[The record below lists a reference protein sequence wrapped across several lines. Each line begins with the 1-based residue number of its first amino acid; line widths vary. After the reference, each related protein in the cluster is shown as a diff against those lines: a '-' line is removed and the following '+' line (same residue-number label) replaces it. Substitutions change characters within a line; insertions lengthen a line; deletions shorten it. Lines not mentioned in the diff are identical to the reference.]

1 MEPDRSM
8 ARVSSAPIPFTDR
21 GITLFLNGKEE
32 TILNPSPDV
41 LLFTW
46 LHQKGLTGTKLGC
59 GEGGCGACTVI
70 LSDGAGDPRAVNSCL
85 RPLVACHGLH
95 ITTIEGLGTQPTDK
109 GLAAGVLGTSLS
121 ALDPIQETIGIF
133 NGSQCGFCTPGMVMT
148 MKSLAAAKDQQ
159 LADCSPVEIEDCF
172 AGNICRCTGYRPIMC
187 GMKTFGAGGNA
198 EELKTTPGCIVDGDE
213 GYAAGFIQHEG
224 VTVIPGTPAPAAF
237 AGPTTGR
244 MRPMALHLRDATMK
258 FTNSRQDHF
267 WYRPPSL
274 ELLFALLEDLTGV
287 KHVQRLDIKLVCGNT
302 SAGVFKK
309 NVYNPPHLVGV
320 GHLRELQKVSTP
332 EEVRESGALVIGA
345 AISLER
351 LREQLYTLAG
361 QPNKPSAAGRLAS
374 YLLRI
379 AGRQVRSAGSVVGNL
394 AMCKR
399 FLYPSDAAMALM
411 TFSASVGI
419 QSALTAPAVACSLE
433 DFLQRPPLAASEVV
447 VNVSIPVP
455 PAGQQPV
462 VAFYKVAKRIQNSHA
477 LVNAGFS
484 VFAHSDT
491 GTVEGVRVVLGN
503 LKLPKDRPETYLPEW
518 GRPPQR
524 MPSVEAAFQD
534 TKWKEVGALEDL
546 VRRACLA
553 LLKDLGS
560 EKDYPADLQRSSTET
575 FFLQRLALGLI
586 FKYIILLGREMGTP
600 GAGNEAMEKVASSI
614 FDERR
619 KSAAAGGQDFIVV
632 SNETPVSEPVI
643 KTSAF
648 LQATG
653 EAKYTCDLPLPPG
666 GGLEGAY
673 VLSTQAA
680 AKFALKWLPGVQGT
694 EQFWKDLRS
703 KFSWVNEAT
712 ILSAEDLKHGEDRY
726 ARNTLSAGPP
736 GFPGDTLFAQGRVIY
751 YGQPV
756 ALVLHPDLA
765 MAQELATYLRANGVS
780 YEQEHAVLTLNQAV
794 AEKSFLP
801 AAGDPGAGS
810 QVRVSRIK
818 SISRPPGQ
826 SAVDFSEF
834 EANTDK
840 YLIVEG
846 SQVFG
851 GQAHFYMETQG
862 AMAVPGEGGSLEV
875 FASTQSATSVQQ
887 KIAFMLGV
895 AMTDVK
901 MTVRRLGGGFGG
913 KEPQSTFVA
922 CAAAFAARKLGKPVR
937 LVLDRNT
944 DMEMIGKRHPFA
956 GEYKV
961 AVQIST
967 KKIVAMEV
975 RYTTDGGCT
984 YDTTF
989 PVTDLAVLQSDNAY
1003 FIPSFVGSAICAR
1016 TNKATS
1022 TAMRSFGVIQA
1033 TTITEMALEQT
1044 AEALHR
1050 IALER
1055 DPIANNAPIDY
1066 DTIRSNNFYKLFQ
1079 PTPFGQV
1086 LKYCLM
1092 DPVWRL
1098 LKKNADYEKR
1108 HAEVVDFNSKHRWR
1122 KRGIALMPLRYGI
1135 SFTSVF
1141 MNQSGALVNVYSK
1154 DGSVLVAHGGI
1165 EMGQGLDTKI
1175 QQIAAYTLNI
1185 KSAYIKVSPNST
1197 SAVPNAPGTG
1207 ASTGSDLNGGAV
1219 RDACSKLKADLEAM
1233 LDAYVDSQTD
1243 PAPWRELM
1251 GHWRHSRQWYS
1262 PALKDEDDGYDF
1274 WPLIISKA
1282 FMTQIPLSKQGFFK
1296 APELSNVA
1304 TTGPALGS
1312 PFYYFNFA
1320 AACSE
1325 VELDLLTGEFNA
1337 VRTDIVY
1344 DAGHSINPAID
1355 IGQVEGGFVMGL
1367 GCVTTEE
1374 LVFDEAGRLTNLGT
1388 WEYKPP
1394 CNRTIPHRLFVTLY
1408 PGVDKADGHAK
1419 PLPRINHLREG
1430 LQEIDPYGIQSS
1442 KTAGEPPLVLAASV
1456 FLALRRC
1463 VRAAREALAA
1473 DAGKL
1478 RKDADVLFRM
1488 DTPATTQCLQSAC
1501 TTAGD
1506 LEEYAEQLCKSVAV

>member
-1 MEPDRSM
+1 M
-8 ARVSSAPIPFTDR
+8 ASVSLDPVPLTDR

-41 LLFTW
+41 LLLTW

-59 GEGGCGACTVI
+59 GEGGCGACTVV
-70 LSDGAGDPRAVNSCL
+70 LSDATGNPRAVNSCL
-85 RPLVACHGLH
+85 RPLVACHGQH
-95 ITTIEGLGTQPTDK
+95 ITTIEGLGSQPTTDK

-121 ALDPIQETIGIF
+121 ALDPIQETIGMF

-148 MKSLAAAKDQQ
+148 MKSLAAAKGGQ

-198 EELKTTPGCIVDGDE
+198 EELKTTPGCLVDGDK
-213 GYAAGFIQHEG
+213 GYATGFIQHEG
-224 VTVIPGTPAPAAF
+224 VTVASDPAAF
-237 AGPTTGR
+237 VGPTSRR
-244 MRPMALHLRDATMK
+244 MRPMALHLPEGTKK

-267 WYRPPSL
+267 WYRPASL
-274 ELLFALLEDLTGV
+274 GALFALLEELTGPE
-287 KHVQRLDIKLVCGNT
+287 HVQRSDIKLVCGNT
-302 SAGVFKK
+302 SAGIFKK
-309 NVYNPPHLVGV
+309 NAYNPPHLVGL
-320 GHLRELQKVSTP
+320 GHLRELQHISTA
-332 EEVRESGALVIGA
+332 EEIKESGALVIGA
-345 AISLER
+345 AVSLES
-351 LREQLYTLAG
+351 LREQLCTMDG
-361 QPNKPSAAGRLAS
+361 QPDKPSAAGRLAN

-379 AGRQVRSAGSVVGNL
+379 AGRQVRSAGSVMGNL

-411 TFSASVGI
+411 ASGASVGI
-419 QSALTAPAVACSLE
+419 QSALAAPAVACPLE
-433 DFLQRPPLAASEVV
+433 DFLQRPPLAGSEVA

-455 PAGQQPV
+455 PAGQEPV

-477 LVNAGFS
+477 LVNAGFWA
-484 VFAHSDT
+484 FAHPDT
-491 GTVEGVRVVLGN
+491 GTVEGVRVVIGN
-503 LKLPKDRPETYLPEW
+503 LKLPKERPEGYLPEW
-518 GRPPQR
+518 GRPAMR
-524 MPSVEAAFQD
+524 MPSVEAAFQE
-534 TKWKEVGALEDL
+534 TKWKETGALEDL
-546 VRRACLA
+546 IRRASLA
-553 LLKDLGS
+553 LLKDVGS
-560 EKDYPADLQRSSTET
+560 ESDYPADLQRTTTET

-586 FKYIILLGREMGTP
+586 FKYIILLGRAMGSP
-600 GAGNEAMEKVASSI
+600 AAGKETLEKVASSI

-619 KSAAAGGQDFIVV
+619 ERAAAGGQDFIVV

-680 AKFALKWLPGVQGT
+680 AKFELKWLPGVQGA
-694 EQFWKDLRS
+694 EQFWEDLRS
-703 KFSWVNEAT
+703 KFGWLHEAT
-712 ILSAEDLKHGEDRY
+712 ILSAEDLKLGEDRY
-726 ARNTLSAGPP
+726 ARNTISAGPP

-756 ALVLHPDLA
+756 AVVLHPDLA
-765 MAQELATYLRANGVS
+765 MAQELAAHLRDDGVS
-780 YEQEHAVLTLNQAV
+780 YEPEHAVLTLDQAV

-801 AAGDPGAGS
+801 AAGDPGAGP
-810 QVRVSRIK
+810 QVRGTRIK

-851 GQAHFYMETQG
+851 GQAHFYLETQG
-862 AMAVPGEGGSLEV
+862 AMAVPGEGGSVEV
-875 FASTQSATSVQQ
+875 FASTQSATSLQQ
-887 KIAFMLGV
+887 KIASILG
-895 AMTDVK
+895 APMTDVK

-913 KEPQSTFVA
+913 KEPQSAFVA
-922 CAAAFAARKLGKPVR
+922 CVAAFAARKLGKPVR

-956 GEYKV
+956 GKFKV

-967 KKIVAMEV
+967 KKIVAMEIK
-975 RYTTDGGCT
+975 YTTDGGCT

-1003 FIPSFVGSAICAR
+1003 FIPTFVGSALCAR
-1016 TNKATS
+1016 TNRATS

-1033 TTITEMALEQT
+1033 TTITEMALEHT
-1044 AEALHR
+1044 AEALHK

-1055 DPIANNAPIDY
+1055 GDIPNDAPVDY
-1066 DTIRSNNFYKLFQ
+1066 DTIRSTNFYKLFQ
-1079 PTPFGQV
+1079 PTPFGQA
-1086 LKYCLM
+1086 LKYCLL

-1098 LKKNADYEKR
+1098 LKKKADYDKR
-1108 HAEVVDFNSKHRWR
+1108 RTEVVDFNSKHRWR

-1185 KSAYIKVSPNST
+1185 KSAYVKVSPNST

-1219 RDACSKLKADLEAM
+1219 RNACLALKADLETM
-1233 LDAYVDSQTD
+1233 LDAYVESQSD
-1243 PAPWRELM
+1243 PAAWRELM
-1251 GHWRHSRQWYS
+1251 GHWQHSRQWYS

-1282 FMTQIPLSKQGFFK
+1282 FTMQIPLSKQGFFK
-1296 APELSNVA
+1296 APQLSNVA
-1304 TTGPALGS
+1304 TSGPALGA

-1344 DAGHSINPAID
+1344 DAGHSLNPAID

-1374 LVFDEAGRLTNLGT
+1374 LVFDEAGRLTNPGT

-1408 PGVDKADGHAK
+1408 PGVEKADGHAK

-1430 LQEIDPYGIQSS
+1430 LQKIDPYGIQSS

-1463 VRAAREALAA
+1463 ARAAREALAA

-1478 RKDADVLFRM
+1478 RRDADLLFRM
-1488 DTPATTQCLQSAC
+1488 DVPATTQCLQSAC
-1501 TTAGD
+1501 TTAAD
-1506 LEEYAEQLCKSVAV
+1506 LQEYAEQLCKSVAV